1 MKEELKR
8 KENESKLQYF
18 KRITDNRK
26 ELDIDYAEWSSAIL
40 GEERYGSENSRK
52 MFYMVEK
59 LLKQIDEEQVNNI
72 SDNEILKEIEE
83 KTKELEIMKI
93 QYRDMRREY
102 NKYLRDDAR
111 WRNILDIVSEG
122 IKNIK
127 TTKQLVRYDNICKT
141 SSNNEA
147 VLICSDW
154 HTGAK
159 FNNVFGQYNYE
170 IEKKRVNELLSKTI
184 EYCKTNDVKTLHLE
198 LLGDMLSG
206 AIHISS
212 KVEAEEDVISQLMFL
227 MNLLEDFINELSNNI
242 EEVKVYTSIG
252 NHSRIFDFDKNQEG
266 ENFERL
272 IPFYLSKRFE
282 GVSNIHIMKE
292 NNVDDHITLFEVKGM
307 NIIGVHGD
315 LDKPNKVV
323 DNMIKM
329 LKIIPEEFHIG
340 HFHSDFE
347 KTEYDIELC
356 VNGSLQGTDS
366 YAKRIRKTG
375 KPMQKLRIYND
386 EGCLMEYKI
395 KL

>member
-8 KENESKLQYF
+8 KENETKLQYF
-18 KRITDNRK
+18 KRITDHRK
-26 ELDIDYAEWSSAIL
+26 ELDIDYAEWSNAIL

-59 LLKQIDEEQVNNI
+59 LLKQIDEEQVNSI

-127 TTKQLVRYDNICKT
+127 TMKQLVRYDNICKI

-329 LKIIPEEFHIG
+329 LKVIPEEFHIG

>member
-8 KENESKLQYF
+8 KENETKLQYF

-329 LKIIPEEFHIG
+329 LKVIPEEFHIG